1 MPKVLFIGLN
11 PSTAD
16 EVNDDPTIRRCM
28 RYSYDWGYGGY
39 IMGNI
44 FGYRST
50 DPRNLKIAKDPI
62 GNKNN
67 YWLKKMHKEASITIG
82 AWGNHGEILNRG
94 NEVAQMIDKIYCL
107 KITKL
112 NHPSHPLYLPS
123 KLKPKI
129 FK

>member
-1 MPKVLFIGLN
+1 
-11 PSTAD
+11 
-16 EVNDDPTIRRCM
+16 M

-62 GNKNN
+62 GDKNN

-94 NEVAQMIDKIYCL
+94 NEVAQMIDEIYCL